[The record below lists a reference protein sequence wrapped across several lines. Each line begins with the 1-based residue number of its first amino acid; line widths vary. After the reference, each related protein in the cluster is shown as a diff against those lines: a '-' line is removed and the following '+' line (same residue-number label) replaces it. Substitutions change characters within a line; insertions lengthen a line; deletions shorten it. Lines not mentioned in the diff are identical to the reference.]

1 MAEPYLLRL
10 TARLV
15 DGLSR
20 LPSSERDCHAAYLSG
35 TQNPDGGWSGREGD
49 SDLYYTA
56 FALRG
61 LAVLDALTADIAGRA
76 ASYLRQRSQ
85 SQATVIDFFS
95 FLYAAALVE
104 LGGGGDVLA
113 ESPPDWPDRVAA
125 TLESLRSPDGGYG
138 KQPGAASGST
148 YHTFLVALCYQLLD
162 RPLPDVEAA
171 VRFVRTRRRE
181 DGGFVEVA
189 PQRKSGTNPTA
200 AAVGL
205 LTNANA
211 LDEETTTGVADFLVS
226 LSSVDGGLQA
236 NERAPLADLLST
248 FTGAWT
254 LAELGALDRLDK
266 DRLAAFA
273 RGCAVPTGG
282 FRGGLWD
289 ERADVEYTFYG
300 LGVLALCS

>member
-10 TARLV
+10 TARLL

-20 LPSSERDCHAAYLSG
+20 LHPSERERHAAYLAAA
-35 TQNPDGGWSGREGD
+35 QNPDGGWSGREGD

-61 LAVLDALTADIAGRA
+61 LAVLDVLSPEIAGRA
-76 ASYLRQRSQ
+76 GSFLRERAKTQT
-85 SQATVIDFFS
+85 TVIDFFS
-95 FLYAAALVE
+95 FLYAAALVA
-104 LGGGGDVLA
+104 LAGGGDVLA
-113 ESPPDWPDRVAA
+113 DSPPDWPERVAA
-125 TLESLRSPDGGYG
+125 TLESLRSTDGGYG

-148 YHTFLVALCYQLLD
+148 YHTFLVALCSQLLD
-162 RPLPDVEAA
+162 RPLPNVDGA

-205 LTNANA
+205 LQIAKA
-211 LDEETTTGVADFLVS
+211 LDDATRAGVSDFLVGLAS
-226 LSSVDGGLQA
+226 MDGGLQA

-266 DRLAAFA
+266 DRLANFA
-273 RGCAVPTGG
+273 RGCAIPGGG

>member
-1 MAEPYLLRL
+1 MGQGPRLQGPY
-10 TARLV
+10 
-15 DGLSR
+15 
-20 LPSSERDCHAAYLSG
+20 AA
-35 TQNPDGGWSGREGD
+35 
-49 SDLYYTA
+49 
-56 FALRG
+56 
-61 LAVLDALTADIAGRA
+61 VAGRTA
-76 ASYLRQRSQ
+76 AFLRERVQ
-85 SQATVIDFFS
+85 SQTTVIDFFS

-104 LGGGGDVLA
+104 LAGGGVILA
-113 ESPPDWPDRVAA
+113 DSPADWRDRVAA

-148 YHTFLVALCYQLLD
+148 YHTFLVALCYQLLG
-162 RPLPDVEAA
+162 RALPDSDAA
-171 VRFVRTRRRE
+171 VRFVRTRRRD

-205 LTNANA
+205 LQIADS
-211 LDEETTTGVADFLVS
+211 LDDPTRAGVADFLVG
-226 LSSVDGGLQA
+226 LASVDGGLQA

-254 LAELGALDRLDK
+254 LAELGAMDRLDK
-266 DRLAAFA
+266 DHMANFA
-273 RGCAVPTGG
+273 RGCAAPTGG

-300 LGVLALCS
+300 LGVLALCL

>member
-10 TARLV
+10 TARLM
-15 DGLSR
+15 DGLGR
-20 LPSSERDCHAAYLSG
+20 LPAAERERHAAYVTG
-35 TQNPDGGWSGREGD
+35 AQNPDGGWSGREGD

-61 LAVLDALTADIAGRA
+61 LAVLDALKPDSAGRA

-85 SQATVIDFFS
+85 SQSTVIDFFS

-104 LGGGGDVLA
+104 LGGGGDVFA
-113 ESPPDWPDRVAA
+113 DSPTDWPDRVAA

-138 KQPGAASGST
+138 KQPVAASGST

-162 RPLPDVEAA
+162 RRLPDVESA

-181 DGGFVEVA
+181 DGGYVEVA

-205 LTNANA
+205 LTIADA
-211 LDEETTTGVADFLVS
+211 LDEETRAGVADFLVGLAS
-226 LSSVDGGLQA
+226 IDGGLQA

-248 FTGAWT
+248 FTGVWT
-254 LAELGALDRLDK
+254 LAELGALDRLDT
-266 DRLAAFA
+266 DRLATFA
-273 RGCAVPTGG
+273 RSCAAPAGG